1 MGFKVNGNALDCYPA
16 LWMWHHF
23 VSIAAGE
30 PTKQSY
36 KAVVLTETGV
46 QLFKFSVSS
55 SPILGWQSP
64 LRNLSIKAISMLI
77 LST

>member
-16 LWMWHHF
+16 LWMGHHF

-30 PTKQSY
+30 TTKQPY
-36 KAVVLTETGV
+36 KAVVITETDV

-55 SPILGWQSP
+55 SPILGWQSS
-64 LRNLSIKAISMLI
+64 LRNLRVKANSILI